1 MSGLLT
7 GFPQRLPRGGK
18 TTQRRY
24 IMNGMQ
30 TAKPLAGRVSY
41 ANFAHPARNIAGIGI
56 TPGMKVADFGSGSGA
71 YTLAIAEA
79 LCNSGHVYAVDVQRD
94 LLRRTKNEA
103 QKRGFKNVE
112 AVWGDLE
119 RPGGSKIADG
129 ALDAVLISNLLFQ
142 AEGKGAILEEALRI
156 LKPQGRLVIID
167 WSDSFGGMGPRKED
181 VVMRETALSLADKC
195 GLKLDREFPAG
206 AHHYGLILR
215 KKQ

>member
-41 ANFAHPARNIAGIGI
+41 ANFAHPARNVVGIGI

-71 YTLAIAEA
+71 YVLAIAKT
-79 LCNSGHVYAVDVQRD
+79 LCNSGHVYAIDVQRD
-94 LLRRTKNEA
+94 LLQRIKNESH
-103 QKRGFKNVE
+103 KHGFKNVE
-112 AVWGDLE
+112 VLWGDLE

-129 ALDAVLISNLLFQ
+129 ALDVVLISNLLFQ
-142 AEGKGAILEEALRI
+142 VTEKNAVLEEALRT
-156 LKPQGRLVIID
+156 LKAQGRLVIID
-167 WSDSFGGMGPRKED
+167 WVDSFRGTGPQPED
-181 VVMRETALSLADKC
+181 VVKKETAVSLAVKT
-195 GLKLDREFPAG
+195 GFKLEKEFPAG
-206 AHHYGLILR
+206 AHHYGLIFR
-215 KKQ
+215 K